1 MPTDTPTTLAG
12 DPSCDGTVDPSEA
25 ALILQ
30 LGAGLIT
37 ALPCPGGGDADGNG
51 VTNIVDAT
59 VILQFSAGMID
70 SLPP

>member
-1 MPTDTPTTLAG
+1 MATQSILAG
-12 DPSCDGTVDPSEA
+12 DTSCDRVVNPLDAT
-25 ALILQ
+25 LILQ
-30 LGAGLIT
+30 LVAGLIT

>member
-1 MPTDTPTTLAG
+1 MVNPLDAT
-12 DPSCDGTVDPSEA
+12 
-25 ALILQ
+25 LILQ
-30 LGAGLIT
+30 LVAGLIT

-59 VILQFSAGMID
+59 VILQFSAGMIN